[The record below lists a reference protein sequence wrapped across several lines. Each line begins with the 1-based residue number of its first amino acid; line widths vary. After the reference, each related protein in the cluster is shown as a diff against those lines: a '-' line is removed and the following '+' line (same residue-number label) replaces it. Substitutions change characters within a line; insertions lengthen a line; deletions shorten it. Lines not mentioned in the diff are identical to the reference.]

1 MAGVCVVG
9 FWLMA
14 LLVRPRGGVA
24 VYRICTVLHL
34 QGLDSSG
41 ARIQARAQTTRKH
54 FAHPA

>member
-24 VYRICTVLHL
+24 VYCICSVLHL
-34 QGLDSSG
+34 QGLDSG
-41 ARIQARAQTTRKH
+41 AGIQARAQTTRKH